1 MCDHQRDLGTGPTS
15 KGVSVFSLPLDKA
28 LYNAQRLLQ
37 GRSSNW

>member
-1 MCDHQRDLGTGPTS
+1 MCDYQRDLGAGPTS
-15 KGVSVFSLPLDKA
+15 QSVSVFSLPLGKA